1 MQDIDKILREITEE
15 EQKILDGKK
24 GIDRSLYMR
33 GRGNTV
39 NSKKLLGAGKLITMR
54 KHTRFI
60 DFPEHTH
67 DYVEVVYM
75 YDGSTTH
82 LVDGKKILLKKGE
95 LLFLGQ
101 SARHEI
107 LRSGENDIAINFIV
121 LPPFF
126 GETLTAFGD
135 EETPLKHFIIDCLC
149 GNKEGYN
156 CLHYKVSG
164 VTEIKN
170 LIENLIMIVMGN
182 APNKRKLSQ
191 MTMALI
197 FLQLLAFTERLVTE
211 TREDAAIFKLLNYIE
226 TNYADGSLT
235 EAARE
240 LHYDISWLSREV
252 VKKTGKTYTELV
264 QEKRLSQAAFL
275 LKNTNAKVSDI
286 SVSVGYENISYFH
299 KLFSRCYSMSP
310 RDYRINKQSARED
323 TF

>member
-1 MQDIDKILREITEE
+1 MQDIDKILRQITDEE
-15 EQKILDGKK
+15 KRILGGNK
-24 GIDRSLYMR
+24 GIDRSIYMR
-33 GRGNTV
+33 GKGNTV
-39 NSKKLLGAGKLITMR
+39 NSKKLLESGKLITMR

-82 LVDGKKILLKKGE
+82 LVDGKTITLKKGE

-101 SARHEI
+101 SARHGI
-107 LRSGENDIAINFIV
+107 LRAGENDIAINFIV
-121 LPPFF
+121 LPDFF

-135 EETPLKHFIIDCLC
+135 EETPLKQFIIDCLC
-149 GNKEGYN
+149 GNKAGYS

-164 VTEIKN
+164 ITEIKN
-170 LIENLIMIVMGN
+170 LIENLIIIVMGN

-197 FLQLLAFTERLVTE
+197 FLQLLAFTERLITE

-226 TNYADGSLT
+226 TNYIGGSLT

-275 LKNTNAKVSDI
+275 LKNTNAKVSD
-286 SVSVGYENISYFH
+286 VSLAVGYENISYFH
-299 KLFSRCYSMSP
+299 RIFSRFYGMSP
-310 RDYRINKQSARED
+310 RAYRINK
-323 TF
+323 